1 MMSTQVATQ
10 PTDSSSLA
18 LWPPHAA
25 HRDQP
30 EAIHISVLGV
40 VGATVGDRELVV
52 HGSQPRIVLAILVLH
67 RGQPVTA
74 DELAAALWPRARSE
88 HWEGAVRG
96 VISKVRSFL
105 HELGASAPMVDN
117 LGHTYRLV
125 CDEHVHIDLWKGESE
140 LELARAHLLAGRSDA
155 AAAAASNSVE
165 LLAEA
170 LLPELD
176 DVWLGTWRRQIATLR
191 HRGLRL
197 ASVAHTGS
205 GNHDEATRLA
215 TSAIA
220 DDPYDE
226 ESHRLLMAALLA
238 AGNCAAALQA
248 YSHCRR
254 ILADELGVSPSAE
267 TEALYLR
274 LLAPEPV
281 GITQRATPTQ
291 RLLPLLTD
299 RPFVGREREVALLLG
314 AWERARNGARQIV
327 FVHGEAGV
335 GKTRTGLEAVRR
347 MAPANI
353 LYGRCSAE
361 RIVPFEPFVEAIGR
375 FAERLDDDELSRLI
389 EGFAPEIASLVPAIG
404 RRIAPVDR
412 GTAAQ
417 RRVRSRPTL
426 FAAVSTVLA
435 RMAVRPTVLALD
447 DLHWADPSTLLLFRH
462 VAPMLEQSSVLIVVT
477 YRDDAP
483 TTPSLATAVTAL
495 HRLENCQS
503 IHLGGLTT
511 HDVADL
517 LRLAAIPNAD
527 EVGEALHRRTGGNS
541 FYLTQVLSAAA
552 ERADVVD
559 PGHVPD
565 TVSELVRL
573 RVGTLSDAAQ
583 HVLAIAAAIGT
594 GVPRCYLEP
603 TMSLEGASGVALDEL
618 VDRRLLL
625 EDDRGDF
632 GFTHAIV
639 RDAVYAQLPPSRRR
653 RIHNSI
659 AAALATVE
667 HHDAGTHD
675 VRASVATIAHH
686 LEHADRKPG

>member
-1 MMSTQVATQ
+1 
-10 PTDSSSLA
+10 
-18 LWPPHAA
+18 
-25 HRDQP
+25 
-30 EAIHISVLGV
+30 
-40 VGATVGDRELVV
+40 
-52 HGSQPRIVLAILVLH
+52 
-67 RGQPVTA
+67 
-74 DELAAALWPRARSE
+74 
-88 HWEGAVRG
+88 

-105 HELGASAPMVDN
+105 HELGVSAPVLDN
-117 LGHTYRLV
+117 IGHTYRLV
-125 CDEHVHIDLWKGESE
+125 CDDHVYIDLWKGESE
-140 LELARAHLLAGRSDA
+140 LEVARAHLLAGRSDA

-165 LLAEA
+165 LLAET

-197 ASVAHTGS
+197 ASIAHTGW
-205 GNHDEATRLA
+205 GNHDEAIHLA

-238 AGNCAAALQA
+238 AGNCAAALRA
-248 YSHCRR
+248 YSRCRR
-254 ILADELGVSPSAE
+254 TLADELGVSPSAE

-274 LLAPEPV
+274 LLSPEPV

-299 RPFVGREREVALLLG
+299 RPFVGREREVALLQA

-327 FVHGEAGV
+327 FLHGEAGV

-375 FAERLDDDELSRLI
+375 FADRLDDDELSRLI
-389 EGFAPEIASLVPAIG
+389 EGFAPEISSLVPALG
-404 RRIAPVDR
+404 RRLSTGKVALK
-412 GTAAQ
+412 GA
-417 RRVRSRPTL
+417 RSRPTL

-435 RMAVRPTVLALD
+435 RIAERPTVLAFD

-462 VAPMLEQSSVLIVVT
+462 VAPMLELSSVLILVT
-477 YRDDAP
+477 YRDDSP

-503 IHLGGLTT
+503 LHLGGLTP

-527 EVGEALHRRTGGNS
+527 ELGDALHQRTRGNS

-552 ERADVVD
+552 DRADVVD
-559 PGHVPD
+559 PGHIPD

-583 HVLAIAAAIGT
+583 HVLAIAAVIGT

-603 TMSLEGASGVALDEL
+603 TMSLEGASGAALDEL

-632 GFTHAIV
+632 GFTHTIV

-659 AAALATVE
+659 AAALAAAE
-667 HHDAGTHD
+667 QHGAGT
-675 VRASVATIAHH
+675 ALATIAHH
-686 LEHADRKPG
+686 LEHADRNPA

>member
-1 MMSTQVATQ
+1 
-10 PTDSSSLA
+10 
-18 LWPPHAA
+18 
-25 HRDQP
+25 
-30 EAIHISVLGV
+30 
-40 VGATVGDRELVV
+40 
-52 HGSQPRIVLAILVLH
+52 
-67 RGQPVTA
+67 VTA

-603 TMSLEGASGVALDEL
+603 TMSLEGASGAALDEL